1 MYVWGGVVSWLFAY
15 LVGFFTCFRQEL
27 LYVPYMVINCFLF
40 CISLIKVQFYTVSCD
55 DL

>member
-27 LYVPYMVINCFLF
+27 LYVALYGYKLFL
-40 CISLIKVQFYTVSCD
+40 ILYQPNKSPILHSE
-55 DL
+55 L